1 MGLKERSDLIREKLA
16 KYLPNDFDK
25 AVDILIKDLWPEL
38 SDVGDIQTDW
48 NGFIILPQTSF
59 VAKYGKDHFE
69 KSMKDLYE
77 MTKRL
82 SSENDLR
89 SCIEVDFVRSMQIL
103 HRWCEDGNHHIRRL
117 VSEGTRPRLPLA
129 GRIKTFQENPLPVI
143 ELLEKLKDDESLY
156 VRRSVANNINDISKD
171 NPEIVI
177 ATLRKWNQIPN
188 EKVKWV
194 VRHASR
200 SLVKQGNTEILKM
213 FGCDVDALI

>member
-1 MGLKERSDLIREKLA
+1 LGLKERSDLIREKLA

-103 HRWCEDGNHHIRRL
+103 HQWCEDGNHHIRRL
-117 VSEGTRPRLPLA
+117 VSEGTRTHLPLA

-171 NPEIVI
+171 NPEIAV
-177 ATLRKWNQIPN
+177 ATLRK
-188 EKVKWV
+188 
-194 VRHASR
+194 
-200 SLVKQGNTEILKM
+200 
-213 FGCDVDALI
+213 